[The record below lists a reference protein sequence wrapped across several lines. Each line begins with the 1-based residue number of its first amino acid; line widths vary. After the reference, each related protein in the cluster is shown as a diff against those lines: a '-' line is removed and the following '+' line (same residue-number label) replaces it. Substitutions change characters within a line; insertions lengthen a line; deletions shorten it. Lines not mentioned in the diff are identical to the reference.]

1 MRLWVLGS
9 GSRGNAVLIECG
21 DTRVLVDAGFNPREL
36 AGRLAAAGVA
46 PQSIRACVVT
56 HEHTDHVKGACAGAA
71 KWGWALHASEGTAE
85 ACPALLAADVRTFEP
100 GASLTIGGFELRTV
114 PTPHD
119 ASAPVAVVVTS
130 SRSGARAGVCYD
142 LGHASDPVKVAMR
155 ELDLLVLEAN
165 HDENMLRVGPYPP
178 VVQNRIASRN
188 AHLSNRAAARLARD
202 SASFNLKHVVLA
214 HLSENCNEP
223 ALAVRTV
230 TEAMAS
236 TKFRGKVHAAAQD
249 AVVGPFTP
257 RLARCAPAPQQLSL
271 F

>member
-1 MRLWVLGS
+1 MRRWVLGS

-21 DTRVLVDAGFNPREL
+21 DTRVLIDAGFAPREL
-36 AGRLAAAGVA
+36 APRLAAAGVQ

-71 KWGWALHASEGTAE
+71 RWGWDLHASEGTAA
-85 ACPALLAADVRTFEP
+85 ACPALLQADVRTFEP
-100 GASLTIGGFELRTV
+100 GASLTIGGLELRTV

-119 ASAPVAVVVTS
+119 AAAPVAVVVTS
-130 SRSGARAGVCYD
+130 ARSGARAGVCYD

-155 ELDLLVLEAN
+155 DLDLLVLEAN
-165 HDENMLRVGPYPP
+165 HDEAMLRVGPYPP
-178 VVQNRIASRN
+178 VVQHRIASRHG
-188 AHLSNRAAARLARD
+188 HLSNRAAARLARD

-214 HLSENCNEP
+214 HLSENCNE
-223 ALAVRTV
+223 ASLAVRTV
-230 TEAMAS
+230 SEAMAP
-236 TKFRGKVHAAAQD
+236 TKFRGKVHAASQS

-257 RLARCAPAPQQLSL
+257 RMARCAPAPEQLNL